1 MKPFRD
7 TLKVVTAIG
16 IVYVVSWTIV
26 ASLELGVLT
35 IVLQAV
41 FE

>member
-1 MKPFRD
+1 MNPFRT
-7 TLKVVTAIG
+7 TLKISSAIG
-16 IVYVVSWTIV
+16 IVYLVVWT
-26 ASLELGVLT
+26 ATAALELGVLR